1 MDKKLLVSV
10 DEFSLV
16 LFLPAE
22 EVCENWVKAAYFMI
36 NEFIELSKIE
46 LLLGKVIDTN
56 EKKPKAYSQAL
67 TIENVPYYFAIAFHD
82 IFQHMGILV
91 RFTGQAW
98 AVYQQKYYEHF
109 GKRINIA
116 EFLKMIDSLLYT
128 YRLSRIDLTADY
140 INYGDLSPHTIYS
153 KLIDETYC
161 VLDHNGKNTKRKISA
176 VQNDMETETFYIG
189 SRKENSQLLLRV
201 YNKKAEQINTN
212 GFRLNEALECE
223 NWSRFEVSFRGTY
236 AHQIT
241 EQFENINSDIEL
253 SQFIASKI
261 CDKYRFADVSTGSY
275 TDFTNDLL
283 ALVGNSDYPAL
294 RTENP
299 ANNNLN
305 KSIAHI
311 ISGSGL
317 FPVCYKVGM
326 IWGIKAEKELFQMLY
341 DVYDRYY
348 RKEFDKKP
356 QIHSWLK
363 KNALSLSKQELK
375 DCFLSADISKGD
387 IDEILKNQ
395 SKAKSIFNLTP
406 IKADNSEYKVI
417 SDEEFERLM
426 NEI

>member
-16 LFLPAE
+16 LFLPTE
-22 EVCENWVKAAYFMI
+22 EVCENWVKAAYFMM
-36 NEFIELSKIE
+36 NEFIDKSKIDV
-46 LLLGKVIDTN
+46 LLGKVTEMN
-56 EKKPKAYSQAL
+56 EKKPQAYSQAF

-82 IFQHMGILV
+82 TFQHMGILV

-98 AVYQQKYYEHF
+98 AVYQQKYHECF
-109 GKRINIA
+109 GTTINIA

-140 INYGDLSPHTIYS
+140 INYGDLSPHTIYN
-153 KLIDETYC
+153 KLKDGTYC
-161 VLDHNGKNTKRKISA
+161 VLDHNSKNTKRKISA

-189 SRKENSQLLLRV
+189 SRKENSKLLLRV
-201 YNKKAEQINTN
+201 YNKKSEQINTN

-223 NWSRFEVSFRGTY
+223 EWSRLEVVYRGSY
-236 AHQIT
+236 A
-241 EQFENINSDIEL
+241 NIVTQQLEKVKSDIEL
-253 SQFIASKI
+253 SQFVASKI
-261 CDKYRFADVSTGSY
+261 CDKYRFFDVSTGRY

-426 NEI
+426 NEL

>member
-16 LFLPAE
+16 LFFPDGD
-22 EVCENWVKAAYFMI
+22 VCKDWVKAAYFMM

-46 LLLGKVIDTN
+46 LLFGKVVEMH
-56 EKKPKAYSQAL
+56 EKKPAAYSQAF

-82 IFQHMGILV
+82 TFQHMGILV

-98 AVYQQKYYEHF
+98 AVYQQKYHECF
-109 GKRINIA
+109 GTTINIA

-140 INYGDLSPHTIYS
+140 INYGDLSPHTIYN
-153 KLIDETYC
+153 KLKDGTYC

-189 SRKENSQLLLRV
+189 SRKENSKLLLRV
-201 YNKKAEQINTN
+201 YNKKSEQINTN

-223 NWSRFEVSFRGTY
+223 EWSRLEVVYRGSY
-236 AHQIT
+236 A
-241 EQFENINSDIEL
+241 NIVTQQLEKVKSDIEL

-261 CDKYRFADVSTGSY
+261 CDKYRFFDVSTGRY

-426 NEI
+426 TEL

>member
-16 LFLPAE
+16 LFLPD
-22 EVCENWVKAAYFMI
+22 EVCKDWRKAAYFMM

-46 LLLGKVIDTN
+46 LLLGKVVEMH
-56 EKKPKAYSQAL
+56 EKKPQAYSQAF

-82 IFQHMGILV
+82 TFQHMGILV

-98 AVYQQKYYEHF
+98 GVYQQKYYEHF

-140 INYGDLSPHTIYS
+140 INYGDLSPHTIYN

-283 ALVGNSDYPAL
+283 ALVGNNDYPAL

-317 FPVCYKVGM
+317 FPVCYKVGV
-326 IWGIKAEKELFQMLY
+326 IWGTKAEKELFQMLY
-341 DVYDRYY
+341 DVYDKYY

-356 QIHSWLK
+356 QIQSWLK
-363 KNALSLSKQELK
+363 KNALSLSKQKLAN
-375 DCFLSADISKGD
+375 CFLSSDISKAD

-395 SKAKSIFNLTP
+395 SKAEGIFNLTP
-406 IKADNSEYKVI
+406 IKADNSEYKEI

-426 NEI
+426 NEL

>member
-16 LFLPAE
+16 LFLPD
-22 EVCENWVKAAYFMI
+22 EVCKDWRKAAYFMM

-46 LLLGKVIDTN
+46 LLLGKVVEMH
-56 EKKPKAYSQAL
+56 EKKPQAYSQAF

-82 IFQHMGILV
+82 TFQHMGILV

-98 AVYQQKYYEHF
+98 GVYQQKYYEYF

-116 EFLKMIDSLLYT
+116 EFLKMIESLLYT
-128 YRLSRIDLTADY
+128 YRLSRIDLAADY
-140 INYGDLSPHTIYS
+140 INYNDLSPHTIYN

-283 ALVGNSDYPAL
+283 ALVGNNDYPAL

-317 FPVCYKVGM
+317 FPVCYKVGV
-326 IWGIKAEKELFQMLY
+326 IWGTKAEKELFQMLY
-341 DVYDRYY
+341 DVYDKYY

-356 QIHSWLK
+356 QIQSWLK
-363 KNALSLSKQELK
+363 KNALSLSKQKLAN
-375 DCFLSADISKGD
+375 CFLSSDISKAD

-395 SKAKSIFNLTP
+395 PKAESIFNLTP
-406 IKADNSEYKVI
+406 IKADNSEYKGV

-426 NEI
+426 NEL

>member
-16 LFLPAE
+16 LFLPDE
-22 EVCENWVKAAYFMI
+22 EVCENWVKAAYFMM
-36 NEFIELSKIE
+36 NEFIDKSKIDV
-46 LLLGKVIDTN
+46 LLGKVTEMN
-56 EKKPKAYSQAL
+56 EKKPQAYSQAF

-82 IFQHMGILV
+82 TFQHMGILV

-98 AVYQQKYYEHF
+98 AVYQQKYHECF
-109 GKRINIA
+109 GTTINIA

-140 INYGDLSPHTIYS
+140 INYGDLSPHTIYN
-153 KLIDETYC
+153 KLKDGTYC
-161 VLDHNGKNTKRKISA
+161 VLDHNSKNTKRKISA

-201 YNKKAEQINTN
+201 YNKKVEQININ

-223 NWSRFEVSFRGTY
+223 SWTRFEASYKGYY

-241 EQFENINSDIEL
+241 EQLNNISSDIEL

-261 CDKYRFADVSTGSY
+261 CDKYRFADISTGTY
-275 TDFTNDLL
+275 TNFTNGLL

-426 NEI
+426 TEL

>member
-16 LFLPAE
+16 LFLPD
-22 EVCENWVKAAYFMI
+22 EVCKDWRKAAYFMM

-46 LLLGKVIDTN
+46 LLLGKVVEMH
-56 EKKPKAYSQAL
+56 EKKPQAYSQAF

-82 IFQHMGILV
+82 TFQHMGILV

-98 AVYQQKYYEHF
+98 GVYQQKYYEHF

-140 INYGDLSPHTIYS
+140 INYGDLSPHTIYN

-283 ALVGNSDYPAL
+283 ALVGNNDYPAL

-317 FPVCYKVGM
+317 FPVCYKVGV
-326 IWGIKAEKELFQMLY
+326 IWGTKAEKELFQMLY
-341 DVYDRYY
+341 DVYDKYY

-356 QIHSWLK
+356 QIQSWLK
-363 KNALSLSKQELK
+363 KNALSLSKQKLAN
-375 DCFLSADISKGD
+375 CFLSSDISKAD

-395 SKAKSIFNLTP
+395 PKAESIFNLTP
-406 IKADNSEYKVI
+406 IKADNSEYKGV

-426 NEI
+426 NEL

>member
-16 LFLPAE
+16 LFLPTE

-261 CDKYRFADVSTGSY
+261 CDKYRFADVSTGRY

-326 IWGIKAEKELFQMLY
+326 IWGTKAEKELFQMLY
-341 DVYDRYY
+341 DVYDKYY
-348 RKEFDKKP
+348 RKVFDKKP

-363 KNALSLSKQELK
+363 KNALSLSK
-375 DCFLSADISKGD
+375 
-387 IDEILKNQ
+387 
-395 SKAKSIFNLTP
+395 
-406 IKADNSEYKVI
+406 
-417 SDEEFERLM
+417 
-426 NEI
+426 

>member
-16 LFLPAE
+16 LFLPTE
-22 EVCENWVKAAYFMI
+22 EVCENWVKAAYFMM

-46 LLLGKVIDTN
+46 LLLGKVVEMN
-56 EKKPKAYSQAL
+56 KKKPQAYSQAF

-82 IFQHMGILV
+82 TFQHMGILV

-98 AVYQQKYYEHF
+98 AVYQQKYYEYF

-116 EFLKMIDSLLYT
+116 EFLKMIESLLYT
-128 YRLSRIDLTADY
+128 YRLSRIDLAADY
-140 INYGDLSPHTIYS
+140 INYNDLSPHTIYN
-153 KLIDETYC
+153 KLKDETYC
-161 VLDHNGKNTKRKISA
+161 VLDHNSKNTKRKISA

-223 NWSRFEVSFRGTY
+223 NWLRLEASYKGYY

-241 EQFENINSDIEL
+241 EQLENINSDIEL

-261 CDKYRFADVSTGSY
+261 CDKYRFADVSTGRY

-326 IWGIKAEKELFQMLY
+326 IWGTKAEKELFQMLY
-341 DVYDRYY
+341 DVYDKYY
-348 RKEFDKKP
+348 RKVFDKKP

-363 KNALSLSKQELK
+363 KNALSLSKQKLS
-375 DCFLSADISKGD
+375 DCFLSSDISKAD

-395 SKAKSIFNLTP
+395 PKAESIFNLTP
-406 IKADNSEYKVI
+406 IKADNSEYKEV

-426 NEI
+426 NEL

>member
-16 LFLPAE
+16 LFLPTE

-140 INYGDLSPHTIYS
+140 INYGDLSPHTIYN

-275 TDFTNDLL
+275 TDFTNGLL

>member
-16 LFLPAE
+16 LFLPTE

-91 RFTGQAW
+91 CFTGQAW

-223 NWSRFEVSFRGTY
+223 NWSRLEVSFRGTY

>member
-16 LFLPAE
+16 LFLPTE
-22 EVCENWVKAAYFMI
+22 EVCENWVKAAYFMM
-36 NEFIELSKIE
+36 NEFIDKSKIDV
-46 LLLGKVIDTN
+46 LLGKVTEMN
-56 EKKPKAYSQAL
+56 EKKPQAYSQAF

-82 IFQHMGILV
+82 MFQHMGILV

-98 AVYQQKYYEHF
+98 ATYQQKYYEHF
-109 GKRINIA
+109 GKKINIA
-116 EFLKMIDSLLYT
+116 EFLKMIESLLYT
-128 YRLSRIDLTADY
+128 YRLSRIDLAADY
-140 INYGDLSPHTIYS
+140 INYNDLSPHTIYN
-153 KLIDETYC
+153 KLKDETYC

-189 SRKENSQLLLRV
+189 SRKENSKLLLRV
-201 YNKKAEQINTN
+201 YNKKSEQINTN

-223 NWSRFEVSFRGTY
+223 EWSRLEVVYRGSY
-236 AHQIT
+236 A
-241 EQFENINSDIEL
+241 NIVTQQLEKVKSDIEL

-261 CDKYRFADVSTGSY
+261 CDKYRFFDVSTGRY

-426 NEI
+426 TEL

>member
-16 LFLPAE
+16 LFLPTE
-22 EVCENWVKAAYFMI
+22 EVCENWVKAAYFMM

-46 LLLGKVIDTN
+46 LLFGKVVEMH
-56 EKKPKAYSQAL
+56 EKKPAAYSQAF

-82 IFQHMGILV
+82 TFQHMGILV

-98 AVYQQKYYEHF
+98 AVYQQKYHECF
-109 GKRINIA
+109 GTTINIA

-140 INYGDLSPHTIYS
+140 INYGDLSPHTIYN
-153 KLIDETYC
+153 KLKDGTYC
-161 VLDHNGKNTKRKISA
+161 VLDHNSKNTKRKISA

-189 SRKENSQLLLRV
+189 SRKENSKLLLRV
-201 YNKKAEQINTN
+201 YNKKSEQINTN

-223 NWSRFEVSFRGTY
+223 EWSRLEVVYRGSY
-236 AHQIT
+236 A
-241 EQFENINSDIEL
+241 NIVTQQLEKVKSDIEL

-261 CDKYRFADVSTGSY
+261 CDKYRFFDVSTGRY

>member
-16 LFLPAE
+16 LFLPD
-22 EVCENWVKAAYFMI
+22 EVCKDWRKAAYFMM

-46 LLLGKVIDTN
+46 LLLGKVVEMH
-56 EKKPKAYSQAL
+56 EKKPQAYSQAF

-82 IFQHMGILV
+82 TFQHMGILV

-98 AVYQQKYYEHF
+98 GVYQQKYYEHF

-140 INYGDLSPHTIYS
+140 INYGDLSPHTIYN

-176 VQNDMETETFYIG
+176 VQNDMETEAFYIG

-283 ALVGNSDYPAL
+283 ALVGNNDYPAL

-317 FPVCYKVGM
+317 FPVCYKVGV
-326 IWGIKAEKELFQMLY
+326 IWGTKAEKELFQMLY
-341 DVYDRYY
+341 DVYDKYY

-356 QIHSWLK
+356 QIQSWLK
-363 KNALSLSKQELK
+363 KNALSLSKQKLAN
-375 DCFLSADISKGD
+375 CFLSSDISKAD

-395 SKAKSIFNLTP
+395 PKAESIFNLTP
-406 IKADNSEYKVI
+406 IKADNSEYKGV

-426 NEI
+426 NEL